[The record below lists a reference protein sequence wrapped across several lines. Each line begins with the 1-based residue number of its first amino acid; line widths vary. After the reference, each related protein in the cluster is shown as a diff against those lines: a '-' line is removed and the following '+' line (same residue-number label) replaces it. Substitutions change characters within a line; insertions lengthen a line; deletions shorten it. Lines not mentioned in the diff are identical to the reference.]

1 MKGCAGFWVGM
12 SAGLLAGAAM
22 GYDVALRTGPHENTG
37 GEKHPQAGYRGGQ
50 RRGQHCIRSALN
62 KRNREGCAL
71 PVAQRVEKSFSPR

>member
-22 GYDVALRTGPHENTG
+22 GMMSPYGRDPMKTQVG
-37 GEKHPQAGYRGGQ
+37 KS
-50 RRGQHCIRSALN
+50 IRKLGIAVDN
-62 KRNREGCAL
+62 AVENREGCAL